1 MVKPVFETKTYKSY
15 KEEKMIKARKLNLNE
30 IDVKSFVTL
39 LDKDVQE
46 NVKGGSGEGNPGGTS
61 TPIFCK

>member
-1 MVKPVFETKTYKSY
+1 
-15 KEEKMIKARKLNLNE
+15 MIKARKLNLNE